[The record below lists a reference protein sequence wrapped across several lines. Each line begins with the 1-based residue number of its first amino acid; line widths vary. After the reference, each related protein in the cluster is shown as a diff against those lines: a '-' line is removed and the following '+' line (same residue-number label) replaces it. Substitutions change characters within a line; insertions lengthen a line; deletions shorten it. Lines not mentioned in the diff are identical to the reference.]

1 MTNNRRENPVKFT
14 PVPGEIYANAGG
26 GRYRCESILR
36 TGDGAWMQNVASGW
50 TCRCIGIV
58 RYADGTIEWNW
69 SKDGYFAWNWSK
81 DGYFAKATEP
91 AVVET
96 LRRQCSM
103 LNAMLCCMI

>member
-26 GRYRCESILR
+26 GRYRCESILH

-69 SKDGYFAWNWSK
+69 SKDGYFA
-81 DGYFAKATEP
+81 KATEP

-103 LNAMLCCMI
+103 MSAMLCMI